1 MLMRFLDVTLPTLND
16 NLALDEALLMQAE
29 ADGGALLRFWEWPGY
44 AVVLG
49 AGGHRLDDV
58 DLRRCE
64 ADGIALTRR
73 GSGGGTVLLGPGCLL
88 YSVVLPF
95 SLDPA
100 LADVKAS
107 YVHVMRRLLD
117 ALQPHVHALTLQGGS
132 DLAIGD
138 RKISGNAQ
146 QRKRTHLL
154 QHGTLL
160 HNFDLPRIA
169 RYLKQ
174 PERQPDYRC
183 RRGHDDFVTNL
194 PLDAATMKSAI
205 RAAWNADGEV
215 DTLPLATVRRLVE
228 EKYGRDDWVAR
239 R

>member
-1 MLMRFLDVTLPTLND
+1 MRFLDVTLPSLND

-29 ADGGALLRFWEWPGY
+29 AEGGALLRFWEWPGY

-58 DLRRCE
+58 DLPRCE
-64 ADGIALTRR
+64 ADAVAITRR

-95 SLDPA
+95 DLDPA

-107 YVHVMRRLLD
+107 YVHVMRRILD
-117 ALQPHVHALTLQGGS
+117 ALQPHVPALNLQGGS

-160 HNFDLPRIA
+160 YGFDLPLIA

-174 PERQPDYRC
+174 PQRQPDYRQQ
-183 RRGHDDFVTNL
+183 RGHDDFVTNL
-194 PLDAATMKSAI
+194 PLAVATIKSAI
-205 RAAWNADGEV
+205 RATWQADGEV
-215 DTLPLATVRRLVE
+215 AELPLATAQRLVE
-228 EKYGRDDWVAR
+228 EKYGRDDWVMR